1 MALFDTLEKDPGAL
15 RIREAAGRGTLS
27 HALLF
32 TGSGDR
38 AGLAR
43 YAAAAMEC
51 TADRGQPCGV
61 CPACRKVGQDIH
73 PDVITVRDPD
83 HKNIAVD
90 VVRSIRADAYI
101 RPNEG
106 RRKVYLFPDCALLTE
121 QDQNVLLKIV
131 EEGPPYAAFL
141 FCAENPSQVLQTLRS
156 RCVEV
161 KLRPGTEEDGEPS
174 EAAEALCRAIGSRR
188 RGAVAELAVRLE
200 KKKLDREA
208 LAVMLERSRA
218 SFAAAL
224 LSLYGRQPGEMDR
237 EIAPFLAK
245 NLTKTQIMSTIELLQ
260 KYHGECAYNV
270 GPGHVLGALAAEL
283 EGIL

>member
-61 CPACRKVGQDIH
+61 CAACRKVGGDIH

-90 VVRSIRADAYI
+90 VVRTIRADAYI

-141 FCAENPSQVLQTLRS
+141 FCAENPSQVLQTRRS

-208 LAVMLERSRA
+208 LSAMLERSRA

-237 EIAPFLAK
+237 EMGPFLAK